1 MNFSKFFNYQY
12 TPSIPGMDLGN
23 FSGFYDPKLL
33 KPKSGPTSNI
43 YNDLPG
49 FKGRNNEVNP
59 MGNYFET
66 GGFPGTETIPERIE
80 KKNPGTDWLK
90 EALEGNLDDFNYGGK
105 QDQTMAD
112 VLGKYIGNTTMKSQ
126 MEDAAKY
133 GKEAL
138 MTKFGLDTAKQSLN
152 NIAAG
157 MQATG
162 QNLLNASTKTGLG
175 IMQLASKPQ
184 PGMQTVYNFNPLA
197 GSYFNYV

>member
-1 MNFSKFFNYQY
+1 MSFSKFLNYQY
-12 TPSIPGMDLGN
+12 TPSIPGMNLGN

-49 FKGRNNEVNP
+49 WEGRNNDVNP
-59 MGNYFET
+59 MGNYYET
-66 GGFPGTETIPERIE
+66 GGFPGTEIISERIE
-80 KKNPGTDWLK
+80 KKNPGNNWFE
-90 EALEGNLDDFNYGGK
+90 EAFKGNLEDLDFSGK
-105 QDQTMAD
+105 KDTTMAD
-112 VLGKYIGNTTMKSQ
+112 VLGKYIGDTTMKSQ

-162 QNLLNASTKTGLG
+162 QNLLNASTRTGLG
-175 IMQLASKPQ
+175 IMQLASKQQ
-184 PGMQTVYNFNPLA
+184 PGMQTAFNFSPLA
-197 GSYFNYV
+197 GSYFNYL